1 MTKSDKKVKFVRCSE
16 KGKFDHKLE
25 SNDIEQENVVFIE
38 DDRSIWTH
46 GNLYK
51 SVNWGY
57 IGDGEQEPSAIVN
70 LLTKDY

>member
-38 DDRSIWTH
+38 DDRSI
-46 GNLYK
+46 
-51 SVNWGY
+51 
-57 IGDGEQEPSAIVN
+57 
-70 LLTKDY
+70 